1 MALLLSIN
9 FHILIYLII
18 GLVTVVFGL
27 SVYSRDR
34 KNIVYKAFFLLNIA
48 IAGWAFFCI
57 FWLLQSDAQAA
68 LFWTR
73 IFCLFATF
81 IPVFLLHWI
90 LAFLEKDKEKV

>member
-34 KNIVYKAFFLLNIA
+34 KNIVYKAFFYSILL
-48 IAGWAFFCI
+48 
-57 FWLLQSDAQAA
+57 
-68 LFWTR
+68 
-73 IFCLFATF
+73 
-81 IPVFLLHWI
+81 
-90 LAFLEKDKEKV
+90 